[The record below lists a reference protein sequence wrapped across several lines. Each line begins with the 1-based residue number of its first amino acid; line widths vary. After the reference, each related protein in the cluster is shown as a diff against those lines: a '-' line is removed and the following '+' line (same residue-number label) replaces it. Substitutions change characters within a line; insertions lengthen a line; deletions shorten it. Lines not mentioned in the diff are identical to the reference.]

1 MESKTSLE
9 GQLLA
14 HRRLLA
20 RIVIAFCGRDDG
32 AALRDFLEERQVLR
46 DGQEDPGAVPVEA
59 LSVEFAVAEEF
70 RALSDAVKAAFPSEA
85 RTSASPVEGLPK
97 ADEATKD
104 LPSEEAGPS

>member
-70 RALSDAVKAAFPSEA
+70 RALSDAVKAFPSEA
-85 RTSASPVEGLPK
+85 RTSASPAEGLPK

-104 LPSEEAGPS
+104 LPSEEAGRS